1 MVMGNSNYIK
11 MALMLILS
19 FFIMY
24 GVMFLNV
31 DEVSHIYVSN
41 TRCYMSFL
49 MVSPMAVLMILMMR
63 KMYANKKL
71 NIIIL
76 SSSVVVFIVA
86 LSFLRNQTFVSDVEY
101 MKAMIPHHSSAI
113 LTSKHASI
121 KDPEVR
127 DLADSI
133 IASQEK
139 EISEMKKA
147 ILRLSEK

>member
-1 MVMGNSNYIK
+1 MGNSNYIK

>member
-1 MVMGNSNYIK
+1 
-11 MALMLILS
+11 MLILS

-31 DEVSHIYVSN
+31 DEVSHIYVST
-41 TRCYMSFL
+41 TRCYMSLL

>member
-1 MVMGNSNYIK
+1 MGNSNYIK

-31 DEVSHIYVSN
+31 DEVSHIYVST
-41 TRCYMSFL
+41 TRCYMSLL

-76 SSSVVVFIVA
+76 SSSVVVFIIA
-86 LSFLRNQTFVSDVEY
+86 LFFLRNQTFVSDVEY